1 MLLCRQAERRDD
13 IKEVLQ
19 HWGYSRAIDMSPFE
33 TEGQYFEVGGCPGS
47 TVLRCA
53 AGCTAAV
60 QRLRGCTIGF
70 TPSCLSLRQPT
81 HGQLFQHQPA
91 TGCMRGN

>member
-33 TEGQYFEVGGCPGS
+33 TEGQYFEVGQGG
-47 TVLRCA
+47 TVLTVLLA
-53 AGCTAAV
+53 AL
-60 QRLRGCTIGF
+60 RLCKGYANA
-70 TPSCLSLRQPT
+70 PLDS
-81 HGQLFQHQPA
+81 HQHA
-91 TGCMRGN
+91 FR